1 MISERPPAYAVVTQR
16 RYRWVSSPPAMIS
29 ALFKKHMRQP
39 NALEAGG
46 AEIWA
51 RVVAHGAGRVFARRL
66 HAGDARAV
74 VGCEFYPAG
83 PAIAGA
89 SALCAGGDS
98 RVLSPAYRRLFAQ
111 RGAGHDP
118 GRYRRALSLLRPPR
132 WQGDPLRRGGG
143 GGNDGFSR
151 PRLVRPHAAMA
162 RLDPDAGDSGAAR
175 PLSAAH
181 SRGAR
186 QPPGAAGALSLPG
199 GQ

>member
-111 RGAGHDP
+111 RGAGHAP
-118 GRYRRALSLLRPPR
+118 VRYRRALSLLRPPR
-132 WQGDPLRRGGG
+132 WQGDPLPPGGG
-143 GGNDGFSR
+143 GASSR
-151 PRLVRPHAAMA
+151 FLPRRSARPHGRMA
-162 RLDPDAGDSGAAR
+162 RLDPDAGGSGAAP
-175 PLSAAH
+175 PLSPAH
-181 SRGAR
+181 SPVAGQTHWPAR
-186 QPPGAAGALSLPG
+186 P
-199 GQ
+199 